1 MTTPDTATTPA
12 GTPPTGTP
20 PGSSAAQTRRGR
32 SALVGLAAL
41 FFLPLAGAFWLYYA
55 GGWRPAGSTNNGE
68 LIMPARPLPAAETL
82 RGKWTLVYVGD
93 GACAAD
99 CRQALWTMR
108 QTRLLL
114 AEDMDRVQRVF
125 LAETGCC
132 DRPFLGREHPGLR
145 VVTPDDP
152 AAKAWLGEFPRA
164 SGREF
169 LYIVDPLGNLMMR
182 FDLAQDPKGLKSDLE
197 KLLKLSHIG

>member
-1 MTTPDTATTPA
+1 
-12 GTPPTGTP
+12 
-20 PGSSAAQTRRGR
+20 
-32 SALVGLAAL
+32 LVGLAAL

-68 LIMPARPLPAAETL
+68 LITPARPLPAADTL

-125 LAETGCC
+125 VAEANCC
-132 DRPFLGREHPGLR
+132 DLSSTRNTPACASSRSTTPPRRPGS
-145 VVTPDDP
+145 
-152 AAKAWLGEFPRA
+152 ASSRA
-164 SGREF
+164 RLDASSCTSSTRS
-169 LYIVDPLGNLMMR
+169 
-182 FDLAQDPKGLKSDLE
+182 ATS
-197 KLLKLSHIG
+197 